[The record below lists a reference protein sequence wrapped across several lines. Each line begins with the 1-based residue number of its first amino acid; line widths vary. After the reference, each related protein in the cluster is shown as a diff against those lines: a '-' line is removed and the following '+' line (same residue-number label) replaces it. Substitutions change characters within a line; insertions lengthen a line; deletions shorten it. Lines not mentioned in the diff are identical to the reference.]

1 VHDGLTTLRTG
12 LATRELRHLQ
22 TAWAATSL
30 GNWAFYILLSI
41 YAFETDGAAGV
52 GLAAV
57 VRMLPAGV
65 AAPFTSLLAD
75 RGSRRDLL
83 LWAAL
88 TRALTLALA
97 AAAVLA
103 AAPFAVVLVVAA
115 VQTVAETAVKPAQS
129 ALLPLLAR
137 TPEQL
142 GAANAVLNAV
152 ENVGFL
158 VGALAGGLVAAGSGV
173 GTGLTATAAALLLA
187 AVALRGLPR
196 DAPPPHR
203 EAQAGARLATDV
215 LAGFSVVLRQ
225 RRLRLVVAA
234 LAVATV
240 VEGAADVLLVVVAFD
255 VLGIGEAGL
264 GSMNA
269 AWGVGGLLGGA
280 AALALVRG
288 GRLASALGGGCVVVG
303 VALAGIAGWQAVV
316 PALVLLVVVGVGY
329 TLIEVAGVTLTQR
342 LAGDDVIGRVFGVL
356 ESTYVFTTAIG
367 SALAPVAIAL
377 LGVEGALLAS
387 GATMAAV
394 ALLAGRPLARSEASV
409 PVPERE
415 FALLR
420 GLSIF
425 APLPLAT
432 VETLATRLRPVAL
445 AAGDVV
451 VHEGDPG
458 DRCYVVCT
466 GGIELSTRKG
476 WRTQLGAGG
485 FFGEIAL
492 LRGSPRT
499 ATARAA
505 GPALLLA
512 LERDDFL
519 AAVTGHAP
527 THDAAEALVTERLRP
542 HGS

>member
-1 VHDGLTTLRTG
+1 MSARGAVHDGLSTLRTA

-22 TAWAATSL
+22 AAWAATSL

-41 YAFETDGAAGV
+41 YAFETGGAAGV
-52 GLAAV
+52 GVAAV
-57 VRMLPAGV
+57 VRMLPAGL

-83 LWAAL
+83 LRATL
-88 TRALTLALA
+88 VRALALALA
-97 AAAVLA
+97 AAAVAA
-103 AAPFAVVLVVAA
+103 AAPFAVVLIAA
-115 VQTVAETAVKPAQS
+115 TVQTVAESAVKPAQS
-129 ALLPLLAR
+129 ALLPDLAR

-158 VGALAGGLVAAGSGV
+158 IGALAGGLVAAGPGIAP
-173 GTGLTATAAALLLA
+173 GLAATAVALLLA
-187 AVALRGLPR
+187 AFALRRMPR

-203 EAQAGARLATDV
+203 EARAGARLATEV

-225 RRLRLVVAA
+225 RRLRLVVGA
-234 LAVATV
+234 LAVVTL
-240 VEGAADVLLVVVAFD
+240 VEAADVLIVVFASTARHR
-255 VLGIGEAGL
+255 EPPRTTPRPPR
-264 GSMNA
+264 A
-269 AWGVGGLLGGA
+269 AV
-280 AALALVRG
+280 ALVRG
-288 GRLASALGGGCVVVG
+288 GRLASALGGGCLVVG
-303 VALAGIAGWQAVV
+303 IALAGIAGRQAVV
-316 PALVLLVVVGVGY
+316 PALVLLVVVGLGY
-329 TLIEVAGVTLTQR
+329 ALIEVAGVTLTQR

-356 ESTYVFTTAIG
+356 ESTYVVTTAIG

-377 LGVEGALLAS
+377 LGVEGALLAIA
-387 GATMAAV
+387 ATMAAL

-415 FALLR
+415 FTLLR

-432 VETLATRLRPVAL
+432 VETLATRLRAGPV

-451 VHEGDPG
+451 VQEGEPG
-458 DRCYVVCT
+458 DRCYVVCQ

-476 WRTQLGAGG
+476 WRSELGAGG

-492 LRGSPRT
+492 LRNSPRT

-505 GPALLLA
+505 GPGLLLA

-519 AAVTGHAP
+519 GPSRAIRART
-527 THDAAEALVTERLRP
+527 TRP
-542 HGS
+542 MRS